1 MVICCAAGI
10 MGTDEHIAAGRSA
23 RLEYLTPRVGT
34 PFQQRVALEA
44 LCIEAF
50 GVGDYARV
58 ANLAA
63 GFETLPSNPRD
74 PQDGDGLQIRHRFG
88 AHAAHYLGDH
98 ATARRHAA
106 LMSRHASEP
115 GSGRVVPPV
124 PARVV
129 SGIQEARILWLEGHA
144 DRALQEAQRALV
156 SAEDASPFGRS
167 QVMAMGVVPVLL
179 WRGDDVQAVVVLDRL
194 VRLVRRYGQGYWS
207 TWLHGFCEVLA
218 WRGVDVADLRARLL
232 PAPCRA
238 NVAATDMLAT
248 LDARFCGAAQL
259 ARVEDGAVGWCAPE
273 ILRIHGE
280 RLADESLLL
289 RALALARAQ
298 GARAWALRA
307 AGSLATL
314 WHAAGRADAACPLL
328 AEALAGLTEGLDC
341 ADPRHARALLARWRD
356 VS

>member
-1 MVICCAAGI
+1 

-58 ANLAA
+58 ATLAA
-63 GFETLPSNPRD
+63 GFDTLPSNPRD

-98 ATARRHAA
+98 AAARRHAA

-179 WRGDDVQAVVVLDRL
+179 WRGDDVQAAVVLDRL
-194 VRLVRRYGQGYWS
+194 VRLVRNYGQGYWS

-218 WRGVDVADLRARLL
+218 LRGVDVADLRARLL
-232 PAPCRA
+232 PAPAVRTSPRRTCSPRWTRA
-238 NVAATDMLAT
+238 SAAPRSSRASRT
-248 LDARFCGAAQL
+248 
-259 ARVEDGAVGWCAPE
+259 APS
-273 ILRIHGE
+273 
-280 RLADESLLL
+280 A
-289 RALALARAQ
+289 
-298 GARAWALRA
+298 GARPRSCASTESASPTRPCCCARWPSRRRKAPARGRCARRA
-307 AGSLATL
+307 VSPRCGMPRAG
-314 WHAAGRADAACPLL
+314 GRRRTLL
-328 AEALAGLTEGLDC
+328 AEALAGFTEGLDC
-341 ADPRHARALLARWRD
+341 ADPRRARALLARWRD